1 MRLIDIMFRDEKVF
15 VKKLLL
21 YSVNHGSDKDDPG
34 GVCECAYVNLY
45 ELKFS
50 KKRSY
55 ELIGPW
61 PTSAKAKS
69 VQASIKA
76 WVHGGSEP
84 VGQEW
89 GDRPPNPKPRKP
101 LPGKKPKRPK
111 TVKSDGK
118 VVEFPKKESA
128 A

>member
-1 MRLIDIMFRDEKVF
+1 MKFFDIMFRDKKTF
-15 VKKLLL
+15 VKGLFL
-21 YSVNHGSDKDDPG
+21 YSVNPSSDKKDPG
-34 GVCECAYVNLY
+34 GICESAYVNLY

-55 ELIGPW
+55 ELIGLW
-61 PTSAKAKS
+61 PTSVRARII
-69 VQASIKA
+69 QASIKA
-76 WVHGGSEP
+76 WVHGGPEP

-89 GDRPPNPKPRKP
+89 TGRPPNPKPRKP
-101 LPGKKPKRPK
+101 LPGKKPKSPK
-111 TVKSDGK
+111 TVKSDGN